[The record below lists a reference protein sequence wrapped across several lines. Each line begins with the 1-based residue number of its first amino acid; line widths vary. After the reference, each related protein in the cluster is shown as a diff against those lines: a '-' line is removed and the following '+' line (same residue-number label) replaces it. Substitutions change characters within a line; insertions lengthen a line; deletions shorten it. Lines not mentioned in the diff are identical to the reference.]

1 MIPTWTWVPISI
13 FLGILSFMAITFAVA
28 VTPGTQL
35 GTIGFYLA
43 TNQVKTGPYS
53 VTSADCGTQINMN
66 VASGSAAVTFPNTLA
81 NCNIELIQLGAVKVT
96 FTLASGYTALN
107 PNNITGTFNAPGAA
121 ITLQVLAN
129 PGTTPT
135 VAINGNGS

>member
-1 MIPTWTWVPISI
+1 MKRR
-13 FLGILSFMAITFAVA
+13 FAVFMLGTVALMAWASWTRA

-43 TNQVKTGPYS
+43 TNQAKTGPYS
-53 VTSADCGTQINMN
+53 ITSDDCGTQIIVT
-66 VASGSAAVTFPNTLA
+66 VASGSTAQTLPNTLPKG
-81 NCNIELIQLGAVKVT
+81 CNIELIQGGAVKVT
-96 FTLASGYTALN
+96 FTLASGYTPLN

-129 PGTTPT
+129 PGTTPI

>member
-1 MIPTWTWVPISI
+1 MTSFVRRHLLTVLIMLSI
-13 FLGILSFMAITFAVA
+13 GGLAATAQTYI
-28 VTPGTQL
+28 
-35 GTIGFYLA
+35 GTILYYLA
-43 TNQVKTGPYS
+43 TVKALTGPYS
-53 VTSADCGTQINMN
+53 VVNNDCGTELFVT
-66 VASGSAAVTFPNTLA
+66 VASGSAAITLPNTLPKG
-81 NCNIELIQLGAVKVT
+81 CNIELIQGGAVKVT